1 MDLKHQNLSRHV
13 YEISWDVTISDCHLL
28 FFFREYMLWLWYNK
42 NFNCFEKE
50 KRHLLCEVNCLYL
63 FDRYLL
69 GLCYKLKMAVE
80 VWMWVR
86 MWLDFMI
93 RYFKPVLCCLWPT
106 TCRFVIRRR
115 EDFTANEYL
124 YGWSIKVF
132 VHGLFRC
139 REMSL
144 AVRDSVCQPTN
155 VNLMLYFVCYVLSV
169 LIKRKKTL
177 SFVLY
182 FYIMGL
188 ETLSLLDKD
197 IRFRT
202 SRSKLSRTL

>member
-1 MDLKHQNLSRHV
+1 MSYFLPKLTFETGYFPFSKSCMDLKHQNLSRHV

-93 RYFKPVLCCLWPT
+93 FQ
-106 TCRFVIRRR
+106 TCF
-115 EDFTANEYL
+115 
-124 YGWSIKVF
+124 
-132 VHGLFRC
+132 
-139 REMSL
+139 
-144 AVRDSVCQPTN
+144 
-155 VNLMLYFVCYVLSV
+155 VLSV
-169 LIKRKKTL
+169 AHHL
-177 SFVLY
+177 SFCDTATRGLY
-182 FYIMGL
+182 CEWIFIWLVHWGL
-188 ETLSLLDKD
+188 CSWIISLSWNVSCCP
-197 IRFRT
+197 RQC
-202 SRSKLSRTL
+202 LSTNEC

>member
-50 KRHLLCEVNCLYL
+50 NLETFTLWSCFVNSLYL

-69 GLCYKLKMAVE
+69 GLCYKLKMAFE

-93 RYFKPVLCCLWPT
+93 FQ
-106 TCRFVIRRR
+106 TCF
-115 EDFTANEYL
+115 
-124 YGWSIKVF
+124 
-132 VHGLFRC
+132 
-139 REMSL
+139 
-144 AVRDSVCQPTN
+144 
-155 VNLMLYFVCYVLSV
+155 VLSV
-169 LIKRKKTL
+169 AHHLSFCDTATRGLLLRMNIYMAGPLRFLFMDYFAVVKCLLLSETVFVNQRMLTWCFTL
-177 SFVLY
+177 SVMFCQ
-182 FYIMGL
+182 F
-188 ETLSLLDKD
+188 
-197 IRFRT
+197 
-202 SRSKLSRTL
+202 